1 MNDDQL
7 PVVGS
12 KVLTPDDGE
21 GVVERVLIPGT
32 IYHAPPYYREAGT
45 EVHDVT
51 MLWARTRIHRC
62 RLYFLDELVWTQKE
76 LFPDA
81 TL

>member
-21 GVVERVLIPGT
+21 GVVERVLIP
-32 IYHAPPYYREAGT
+32 
-45 EVHDVT
+45 
-51 MLWARTRIHRC
+51 
-62 RLYFLDELVWTQKE
+62 
-76 LFPDA
+76 
-81 TL
+81 